1 MSQKYIQAPED
12 LLIRIKPHIK
22 RKQWTGEIDVSII
35 SSEDNP
41 LNDQDFDNMMFL
53 CELIASSI
61 PIMEEDEYV
70 RSALFEYAESYRNT
84 MEVVDDPQGYRP
96 EGLEEDE
103 PVVDKE
109 GNIIKINF
117 STKTRGSA

>member
-1 MSQKYIQAPED
+1 MSLTFLQAPED

-22 RKQWTGEIDVSII
+22 KKQWTGEIDVSII

-61 PIMEEDEYV
+61 PMMEEDEYI
-70 RSALFEYAESYRNT
+70 RNALIEYAESLRNT
-84 MEVVDDPQGYRP
+84 MEEVQD
-96 EGLEEDE
+96 EEDE
-103 PVVDKE
+103 PVIDKD
-109 GNIIKINF
+109 GNVIKINF
-117 STKTRGSA
+117 STKTRGNA

>member
-1 MSQKYIQAPED
+1 MSQKYVQAPED

-84 MEVVDDPQGYRP
+84 MEVVDD
-96 EGLEEDE
+96 EEDV